1 MIEIKYLGPG
11 IGFNGYEKQIVN
23 NAPFIVRIE
32 CSPKSCRKEYET
44 TMCVEACQ
52 YLEQFTRGQKLTP
65 NVCYEIATEADNNG
79 VTYISHIIL
88 QIILE

>member
-1 MIEIKYLGPG
+1 
-11 IGFNGYEKQIVN
+11 
-23 NAPFIVRIE
+23 
-32 CSPKSCRKEYET
+32 
-44 TMCVEACQ
+44 MCVEACQ

-65 NVCYEIATEADNNG
+65 NIGYEIATETDNNG